1 MCFMKEG
8 YIRHLKLYPCE
19 LRLKKTSGRRK
30 NGMYHGKDGGDS
42 PTFREVKSE
51 LSKHSYIIIDEGI
64 PDKNRTS
71 IAQELKLENP
81 QNSHGTH

>member
-19 LRLKKTSGRRK
+19 RVNKRDVVKTGYTTER
-30 NGMYHGKDGGDS
+30 MV
-42 PTFREVKSE
+42 EVLPPLHVKESE
-51 LSKHSYIIIDEGI
+51 LSKHSHIIIDEGI

>member
-1 MCFMKEG
+1 MFIQMCFMKEG

-19 LRLKKTSGRRK
+19 LRFKKTSGRRK
-30 NGMYHGKDGGDS
+30 NGMYHGKDGGGS

-51 LSKHSYIIIDEGI
+51 LSKHSYIIINEG
-64 PDKNRTS
+64 S